1 MVLSASSVCRD
12 YDRQAAV
19 QSILVTP
26 YKPTSGAPSKR
37 AGRGEG
43 RGGRAEQGTT
53 HHSHAHT
60 PSRCRSPSL
69 RIPDPY
75 ASNALDAHA
84 LSNSVVLENSDR
96 EPAQGF
102 SNVKDSH
109 PCLWV
114 ALVWGQRYWG
124 LRCSHVTRYKLSLSL
139 SEISVATLPGTNL
152 SFCHP

>member
-12 YDRQAAV
+12 YDRQGAV

-75 ASNALDAHA
+75 ALAHA

-102 SNVKDSH
+102 SYVKDWDQRV
-109 PCLWV
+109 CV
-114 ALVWGQRYWG
+114 ALVWGRG
-124 LRCSHVTRYKLSLSL
+124 FG
-139 SEISVATLPGTNL
+139 A
-152 SFCHP
+152 

>member
-12 YDRQAAV
+12 YDRQGAV

-53 HHSHAHT
+53 HHPHAHT

-75 ASNALDAHA
+75 ALAHA

-139 SEISVATLPGTNL
+139 SQRSLCSHVTRYKPL
-152 SFCHP
+152 SFSHP